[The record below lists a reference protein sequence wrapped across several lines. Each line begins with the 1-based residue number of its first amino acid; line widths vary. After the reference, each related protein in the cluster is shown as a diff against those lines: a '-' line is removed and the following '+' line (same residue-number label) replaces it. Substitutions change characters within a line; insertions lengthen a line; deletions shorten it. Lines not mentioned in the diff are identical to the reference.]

1 MNITDNRFK
10 KQELLW
16 EELECGRVYIS
27 HKLQKY
33 VMASMPWGND
43 SMLLMCLET
52 GEIFAEDEC
61 DGDGFEPVK
70 TTLVVE

>member
-10 KQELLW
+10 KQELSFD
-16 EELECGRVYIS
+16 ELEAGKVYVS

-43 SMLLMCLET
+43 SLLLMCLET
-52 GEIFAEDEC
+52 GEIFAEDGC
-61 DGDGFEPVK
+61 DGAGFEPVK
-70 TTLVVE
+70 ATLVVE